1 MEEVEFSQRIVKILD
16 EKTLQDTLKKATT
29 QGFTVS
35 GFSKKIYQAPPA
47 ILVTAMKTKKRKKGF
62 QSGIFLKC
70 LSELGENILESTLA
84 QKWLAGGVSRKEAE
98 SELKN
103 IEISILKKQK
113 QHEYVPDIFEI
124 DSSIKGNNIEDNTK
138 VIEKQ
143 KEHIEKLK
151 ATLQNYK
158 ILNDN
163 YKKEIENNGKVNGEV
178 IEKQKEH
185 IKKLKTTL
193 QDHKILNDNYKKKIE
208 QLQKENNKLKLKD
221 EEELKDKISRE
232 DIIEELKTKI
242 NEQQEQ
248 LVEMKK
254 EIERYKNMYENA
266 PKILCFSRKEVN
278 KEVFPFYHIEWI
290 GEWNNDLVKII
301 DWKKYHEIWVAE
313 NDFTYSETK
322 TIKDM
327 AKGKIITARNL
338 NMLIE
343 KVGGNN

>member
-35 GFSKKIYQAPPA
+35 GFSKKIYQAPLA
-47 ILVTAMKTKKRKKGF
+47 ILVLAMKTKKRKKGF

-70 LSELGENILESTLA
+70 LSELDENILESTLA

-113 QHEYVPDIFEI
+113 QHEYVPDLFEI

-143 KEHIEKLK
+143 KEHI
-151 ATLQNYK
+151 
-158 ILNDN
+158 
-163 YKKEIENNGKVNGEV
+163 
-178 IEKQKEH
+178 
-185 IKKLKTTL
+185 KKLKTTL
-193 QDHKILNDNYKKKIE
+193 QDHKILNDNCKKKIE

-221 EEELKDKISRE
+221 AEELKDKISRE
-232 DIIEELKTKI
+232 DAIEELKTEI
-242 NEQQEQ
+242 NKQQEQ

-254 EIERYKNMYENA
+254 EIERYKSMYENA

-278 KEVFPFYHIEWI
+278 KEIFPFYHIEWI
-290 GEWNNDLVKII
+290 SEWNNNLVKII